1 MNRKYVKEAIGC
13 MMISVVI
20 VLLLLGMV
28 AVFEYLEIHVP
39 GSREMWIG
47 LIGAVL
53 GGAFTLIGVL
63 ITLYHQKESNEEN
76 RRLEYMPILGFEAI
90 MSETDP
96 ELILT
101 ITEEGV
107 ITSGFFCL
115 KQKIC
120 SQIEIKTINHNCV
133 FDFQR
138 DVQSTGKRLLLEVLF
153 IRQKDV

>member
-53 GGAFTLIGVL
+53 GGAFYSDRSPHYAL
-63 ITLYHQKESNEEN
+63 S
-76 RRLEYMPILGFEAI
+76 
-90 MSETDP
+90 SER
-96 ELILT
+96 E
-101 ITEEGV
+101 
-107 ITSGFFCL
+107 
-115 KQKIC
+115 Q
-120 SQIEIKTINHNCV
+120 
-133 FDFQR
+133 
-138 DVQSTGKRLLLEVLF
+138 
-153 IRQKDV
+153 

>member
-28 AVFEYLEIHVP
+28 AVFEYLEIHIP

-76 RRLEYMPILGFEAI
+76 RRLEYMPILGFEVI

-133 FDFQR
+133 FDFQIE
-138 DVQSTGKRLLLEVLF
+138 G
-153 IRQKDV
+153 